1 MKHARSL
8 LEIAA
13 LFAAFFL
20 ILPYIPSHAEY
31 EFRFG
36 IGHVWAITWFAVSR
50 SLRWGREW
58 WFAAIETAAFAVFV
72 WALVASH
79 DLLWRG

>member
-1 MKHARSL
+1 MRHARSL

-13 LFAAFFL
+13 LLAAFFL

-36 IGHVWAITWFAVSR
+36 IGQVSAITLFAVSR
-50 SLRWGREW
+50 WLRWGREW
-58 WFAAIETAAFAVFV
+58 WFVAVETAAFAVFV
-72 WALVASH
+72 WVVVANYG
-79 DLLWRG
+79 LLWNG